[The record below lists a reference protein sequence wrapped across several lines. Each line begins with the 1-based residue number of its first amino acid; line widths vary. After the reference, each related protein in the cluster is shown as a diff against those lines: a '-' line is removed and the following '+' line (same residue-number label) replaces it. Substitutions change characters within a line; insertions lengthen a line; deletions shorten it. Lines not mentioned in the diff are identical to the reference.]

1 MQHRAMKVIGN
12 LALGLMLS
20 IVVSGWVL
28 ADEKTGN
35 LVFNAMKKLQETHQV
50 FLGDARK
57 IKADRKAA
65 VVDRNA
71 VREQYKNAKA
81 GSLDKREFHARFSFA
96 QAKVYRAL
104 YDQAKLTHQVAGKHL
119 GILNRLNK
127 SVVLGETRM
136 NAKSAMSV
144 IEAAKPLLES
154 GRSLLISLA
163 RSRHKIND
171 PVINSKLSAAYDTAQ
186 MYSRYLNQIKN
197 GWANKNTSQLL
208 VRRKL
213 AELIEQ
219 FNALYVQTDIF
230 MAMLRDKTI
239 VLKMSNEVAAAE
251 SAILALSDGTEILT
265 QLSSDIM
272 TPLMDNLD
280 ESDEDLELLIDGN
293 IDGRRDYQPQ
303 GDSQR
308 WTNANF

>member
-20 IVVSGWVL
+20 IVVSGRVL

-50 FLGDARK
+50 FLGDAKK
-57 IKADRKAA
+57 IRADRKAA

-71 VREQYKNAKA
+71 VREQYKKAKA
-81 GSLDKREFHARFSFA
+81 GTLDKREFHARFSFA

-104 YDQAKLTHQVAGKHL
+104 HDQAKLTHQVAGKHL
-119 GILNRLNK
+119 GILNRLNN
-127 SVVLGETRM
+127 SVVSGRTRIG
-136 NAKSAMSV
+136 AKGAMSV
-144 IEAAKPLLES
+144 IEAAKPLLKS
-154 GRSLLISLA
+154 GRSLLTSLA
-163 RSRHKIND
+163 QYRHKIND
-171 PVINSKLSAAYDTAQ
+171 PVINSKLNAAYDTAQ
-186 MYSRYLNQIKN
+186 MYSSYLKQMEK
-197 GWANKNTSQLL
+197 GWTNKDTSQLL

-251 SAILALSDGTEILT
+251 SAIWALSDGNKILT

-272 TPLMDNLD
+272 SPLIDNLN
-280 ESDEDLELLIDGN
+280 ESDEDLELLIDEN
-293 IDGRRDYQPQ
+293 IDGRQDYQSP
-303 GDSQR
+303 GGSQK
-308 WTNANF
+308 WINANF